1 MEGLHALMCKA
12 ESVGLYKGASI
23 GNISIS
29 HLLYADDVTFVGAWS
44 QSNVCN
50 LISIL
55 RCFFMVSGLRI
66 NINKS
71 KIVGINVFYED
82 VSNMAVVL
90 GCGVEKLPMTYLAPL
105 EESFRRPVRGGMEQH
120 QFSELNSIYGS
131 VSLSSCSDRW
141 VCSLSSDGRFSVK
154 EVRNA
159 IDDLYLPSHS
169 VPTRGGVESSQLAL
183 LQTYIEGTLLS
194 NMKDRWVW
202 DLNGKGVF
210 RVKDVRILL
219 DECFLPKAPT
229 ATRWVKYV
237 PIKINV
243 FAWKVFLDRLLTRSN
258 LQHRGV
264 LVSDLLCPLCSFA
277 QEDSSHLFFSCRLVT
292 DIVRLA
298 LNLIRT
304 SESEYSIEKSKSD
317 SHLNLN
323 KWSRSLS
330 INLSKSSKVGGNMS
344 RIKSWDEIVDK
355 MVDRLSKWNMKTLS
369 IGIPEVSI
377 KLDGVKAVSIK
388 SNSIRDVKNKLSDID
403 KLLDQGGV
411 TDIVPTFQLRYY
423 DLRRM
428 GDDIPFVLKDEY
440 SYHLRIDLMTRV
452 SDLEASVSDEEI
464 RKAVWGCGENKSPGP
479 DGFTFEFFRKFW
491 TVVWRWRSWI
501 QGSLNSGKA
510 SVLVNGSPTSEFQFH
525 RGLKQGDPLA
535 PFLFI
540 LIMESLHLSFNRA
553 VEAGIFTGLRID
565 DALTISH
572 LFYADDAI
580 FIGEWSKEN
589 LKGIL
594 NILNCFSLLSGMS
607 INLKKSH
614 ILGLGIRG
622 SIVSEA
628 AASLG
633 CSVMK
638 TPFNY
643 LGIMVGGNMSL
654 VKSWDET
661 VHKLTK
667 RLSKWKLKTLSIGGR
682 LTLLKSVLGSTPIY
696 NMSIFKVPKTV
707 LNKMENLRRNFFNGI
722 QEGDRK
728 ITWVK
733 WHTVLAAKKF
743 GGLGVSSFFALNRGL
758 LAKWVWRFLSQDNSL
773 WCQLISAIHGSNITD
788 LSTAYPSTWNSIIKE
803 FNYLKV
809 QGVDVFSHCKIR
821 IGNGLH
827 TRFWK
832 DLWIGDCTLSGL
844 FPRLFALDTEKDI
857 SVAGKL
863 QSPLVSSFRR
873 NVRGGIEEQQLE
885 HLVALL
891 DSVILSNSNDR
902 WVSDLNGDGV
912 FRVKDVRNLL
922 DEFFLPRA
930 DIPTRWVKNIPIKV
944 NIFAWKLALDRLPT
958 RANLV
963 QRNVVTESQSCPL
976 CDAILEDTSHLFF
989 NCSLARDVTRLLCR
1003 WWNLG
1008 VQSFSSYAEWL
1019 VWFNSVRLA
1028 SNLKVILE
1036 GVFYVTWWS
1045 LWNFRNQLL
1054 FASKKP
1060 RKESIFDDIVLR
1072 SFCWCKARVKDVRSM
1087 LDEVFLPKM
1096 EVPSRWIKSIP
1107 IKVNVFAWKLYLDRL
1122 PTRSNLSRRNVSL
1135 PSLACPLCD
1144 HVLED
1149 SCPIYSLEFSVTK
1162 DSRSSFVDVEFDVHP
1177 L

>member
-1 MEGLHALMCKA
+1 MAARIEDLGYVFKVDFAKA
-12 ESVGLYKGASI
+12 YDSI
-23 GNISIS
+23 RWDY
-29 HLLYADDVTFVGAWS
+29 LDD
-44 QSNVCN
+44 
-50 LISIL
+50 
-55 RCFFMVSGLRI
+55 
-66 NINKS
+66 
-71 KIVGINVFYED
+71 
-82 VSNMAVVL
+82 
-90 GCGVEKLPMTYLAPL
+90 
-105 EESFRRPVRGGMEQH
+105 
-120 QFSELNSIYGS
+120 
-131 VSLSSCSDRW
+131 
-141 VCSLSSDGRFSVK
+141 
-154 EVRNA
+154 
-159 IDDLYLPSHS
+159 
-169 VPTRGGVESSQLAL
+169 
-183 LQTYIEGTLLS
+183 
-194 NMKDRWVW
+194 
-202 DLNGKGVF
+202 
-210 RVKDVRILL
+210 
-219 DECFLPKAPT
+219 
-229 ATRWVKYV
+229 
-237 PIKINV
+237 
-243 FAWKVFLDRLLTRSN
+243 
-258 LQHRGV
+258 
-264 LVSDLLCPLCSFA
+264 
-277 QEDSSHLFFSCRLVT
+277 
-292 DIVRLA
+292 A
-298 LNLIRT
+298 LNAFGFG
-304 SESEYSIEKSKSD
+304 
-317 SHLNLN
+317 
-323 KWSRSLS
+323 SRWL
-330 INLSKSSKVGGNMS
+330 
-344 RIKSWDEIVDK
+344 
-355 MVDRLSKWNMKTLS
+355 
-369 IGIPEVSI
+369 
-377 KLDGVKAVSIK
+377 
-388 SNSIRDVKNKLSDID
+388 
-403 KLLDQGGV
+403 
-411 TDIVPTFQLRYY
+411 
-423 DLRRM
+423 
-428 GDDIPFVLKDEY
+428 
-440 SYHLRIDLMTRV
+440 
-452 SDLEASVSDEEI
+452 
-464 RKAVWGCGENKSPGP
+464 
-479 DGFTFEFFRKFW
+479 
-491 TVVWRWRSWI
+491 SWI

-510 SVLVNGSPTSEFQFH
+510 SVLVNESPTSEFQFH
-525 RGLKQGDPLA
+525 RGLKQGNPLA

-540 LIMESLHLSFNRA
+540 LIMESLHLSFNSA

-1072 SFCWCKARVKDVRSM
+1072 SFCWCKARGSFNKFTWFKNKALYTRIAAYSDQTRPNPTFVSTSWRHSWDHTLGTTLIRMSAMANATPIVTTVTKTTNKEKASDVAPRVNIQDFCEEHYEDIMPIIMEKARRDKRKERTKTKYRDRPRNIKRWRESESPSSHGSESDTSNGGHWKSRTKRCKLADEDDLVEPWTCEDVDSFTLRICNFKSSRKTRMPNNVKTYDGTGDPKDHLKIFQATTQVERWAMPTWCHMFNSTLIGAARVSLDELPLESIDGYKGLKAAFLAYFMQQKKYVKDPVEIHNIKQM
-1087 LDEVFLPKM
+1087 NGETIEDFM
-1096 EVPSRWIKSIP
+1096 ERFKVETGRMKGAPECMWISGFMHG
-1107 IKVNVFAWKLYLDRL
+1107 VNNPELTKRL
-1122 PTRSNLSRRNVSL
+1122 NK
-1135 PSLACPLCD
+1135 
-1144 HVLED
+1144 HVLKTMEEMMTITNAFIREEAAAA
-1149 SCPIYSLEFSVTK
+1149 S
-1162 DSRSSFVDVEFDVHP
+1162 
-1177 L
+1177 

>member
-1 MEGLHALMCKA
+1 MLSL
-12 ESVGLYKGASI
+12 V
-23 GNISIS
+23 
-29 HLLYADDVTFVGAWS
+29 
-44 QSNVCN
+44 
-50 LISIL
+50 IL
-55 RCFFMVSGLRI
+55 
-66 NINKS
+66 
-71 KIVGINVFYED
+71 
-82 VSNMAVVL
+82 
-90 GCGVEKLPMTYLAPL
+90 
-105 EESFRRPVRGGMEQH
+105 
-120 QFSELNSIYGS
+120 FSA
-131 VSLSSCSDRW
+131 SDRW
-141 VCSLSSDGRFSVK
+141 SWSLNGVGNSSVK
-154 EVRNA
+154 SAREV
-159 IDDLYLPSHS
+159 IDSHVLVTTS
-169 VPTRGGVESSQLAL
+169 SPTRWSRVL
-183 LQTYIEGTLLS
+183 LIKLNVFLWRMFLDKLPTRANLSNRGLDIPMMRANLSVKGIMIEGE
-194 NMKDRWVW
+194 WV
-202 DLNGKGVF
+202 DDPI
-210 RVKDVRILL
+210 RVKDEFRNHFADRFNDPGSRHGRIN
-219 DECFLPKAPT
+219 FSFP
-229 ATRWVKYV
+229 
-237 PIKINV
+237 N
-243 FAWKVFLDRLLTRSN
+243 RL
-258 LQHRGV
+258 
-264 LVSDLLCPLCSFA
+264 
-277 QEDSSHLFFSCRLVT
+277 
-292 DIVRLA
+292 
-298 LNLIRT
+298 
-304 SESEYSIEKSKSD
+304 
-317 SHLNLN
+317 
-323 KWSRSLS
+323 
-330 INLSKSSKVGGNMS
+330 
-344 RIKSWDEIVDK
+344 
-355 MVDRLSKWNMKTLS
+355 
-369 IGIPEVSI
+369 
-377 KLDGVKAVSIK
+377 
-388 SNSIRDVKNKLSDID
+388 
-403 KLLDQGGV
+403 
-411 TDIVPTFQLRYY
+411 TFEQ
-423 DLRRM
+423 
-428 GDDIPFVLKDEY
+428 
-440 SYHLRIDLMTRV
+440 V
-452 SDLEASVSDEEI
+452 SDLEASVSDKEI
-464 RKAVWGCGENKSPGP
+464 RNAVWGCGENKSPGSL
-479 DGFTFEFFRKFW
+479 K
-491 TVVWRWRSWI
+491 
-501 QGSLNSGKA
+501 SLNSGKA

-844 FPRLFALDTEKDI
+844 FPRLFALDTVKDI
-857 SVAGKL
+857 SVACKL

-891 DSVILSNSNDR
+891 NFVILSNSNDR

-930 DIPTRWVKNIPIKV
+930 DVPTRWVKNIPIKV

-963 QRNVVTESQSCPL
+963 QMNVVTESQSCPL
-976 CDAILEDTSHLFF
+976 CDAILEDTSHFFF

-1008 VQSFSSYAEWL
+1008 VQTFSSYAEWL

-1072 SFCWCKARVKDVRSM
+1072 SFCWCKARGSSK
-1087 LDEVFLPKM
+1087 L
-1096 EVPSRWIKSIP
+1096 RW
-1107 IKVNVFAWKLYLDRL
+1107 
-1122 PTRSNLSRRNVSL
+1122 
-1135 PSLACPLCD
+1135 
-1144 HVLED
+1144 D
-1149 SCPIYSLEFSVTK
+1149 SWI
-1162 DSRSSFVDVEFDVHP
+1162 H
-1177 L
+1177 

>member
-1 MEGLHALMCKA
+1 M
-12 ESVGLYKGASI
+12 
-23 GNISIS
+23 
-29 HLLYADDVTFVGAWS
+29 
-44 QSNVCN
+44 
-50 LISIL
+50 
-55 RCFFMVSGLRI
+55 
-66 NINKS
+66 
-71 KIVGINVFYED
+71 
-82 VSNMAVVL
+82 
-90 GCGVEKLPMTYLAPL
+90 
-105 EESFRRPVRGGMEQH
+105 
-120 QFSELNSIYGS
+120 
-131 VSLSSCSDRW
+131 
-141 VCSLSSDGRFSVK
+141 
-154 EVRNA
+154 
-159 IDDLYLPSHS
+159 
-169 VPTRGGVESSQLAL
+169 
-183 LQTYIEGTLLS
+183 
-194 NMKDRWVW
+194 
-202 DLNGKGVF
+202 
-210 RVKDVRILL
+210 
-219 DECFLPKAPT
+219 
-229 ATRWVKYV
+229 
-237 PIKINV
+237 
-243 FAWKVFLDRLLTRSN
+243 
-258 LQHRGV
+258 
-264 LVSDLLCPLCSFA
+264 
-277 QEDSSHLFFSCRLVT
+277 
-292 DIVRLA
+292 
-298 LNLIRT
+298 
-304 SESEYSIEKSKSD
+304 
-317 SHLNLN
+317 
-323 KWSRSLS
+323 
-330 INLSKSSKVGGNMS
+330 
-344 RIKSWDEIVDK
+344 
-355 MVDRLSKWNMKTLS
+355 
-369 IGIPEVSI
+369 
-377 KLDGVKAVSIK
+377 
-388 SNSIRDVKNKLSDID
+388 
-403 KLLDQGGV
+403 
-411 TDIVPTFQLRYY
+411 
-423 DLRRM
+423 
-428 GDDIPFVLKDEY
+428 
-440 SYHLRIDLMTRV
+440 
-452 SDLEASVSDEEI
+452 
-464 RKAVWGCGENKSPGP
+464 
-479 DGFTFEFFRKFW
+479 
-491 TVVWRWRSWI
+491 
-501 QGSLNSGKA
+501 
-510 SVLVNGSPTSEFQFH
+510 
-525 RGLKQGDPLA
+525 
-535 PFLFI
+535 
-540 LIMESLHLSFNRA
+540 
-553 VEAGIFTGLRID
+553 
-565 DALTISH
+565 
-572 LFYADDAI
+572 
-580 FIGEWSKEN
+580 
-589 LKGIL
+589 
-594 NILNCFSLLSGMS
+594 
-607 INLKKSH
+607 
-614 ILGLGIRG
+614 GIRG

-773 WCQLISAIHGSNITD
+773 WCQLISAIHGSSITD

-844 FPRLFALDTEKDI
+844 FPRLFALDTVKDI
-857 SVAGKL
+857 SVACKL

-891 DSVILSNSNDR
+891 DFVILSNSNDR

-930 DIPTRWVKNIPIKV
+930 DVPTRWVKNIPIKV

-1008 VQSFSSYAEWL
+1008 VQTFSSYAELL

-1036 GVFYVTWWS
+1036 GVFYVTCGDFGTPSERQSLGWS
-1045 LWNFRNQLL
+1045 SEYVLRHGSTDEGRYIPADNVF
-1054 FASKKP
+1054 SYT
-1060 RKESIFDDIVLR
+1060 SGSVGDDIVLDFGNSTLCRKADCVFSYTSDSSEGDIVLDFKDYTLRKR
-1072 SFCWCKARVKDVRSM
+1072 SRYSQDYTYECLFRQSGSVETQCNISYFQSHPNVTIPLPSDFGGVTRKSGSTTNYVGHTDNARRGCPGSSMGRYFMDDNSGFEYFGHKGPVILDFENSAVVDGIVSPLLSEKVIFENVASFKAKGPAYSCNDTSEYLLQRGLFINNLGSEQHLCSTSNSVEPIDNHHGMQCAQWSSVGNYSTNNSYGLRHFGNTSPVILDFQNSAITSGSAQRVS
-1087 LDEVFLPKM
+1087 
-1096 EVPSRWIKSIP
+1096 S
-1107 IKVNVFAWKLYLDRL
+1107 
-1122 PTRSNLSRRNVSL
+1122 SL
-1135 PSLACPLCD
+1135 PVLNNMGFLADINSSQPVGDNVGCSCD
-1144 HVLED
+1144 NRDLARLV
-1149 SCPIYSLEFSVTK
+1149 
-1162 DSRSSFVDVEFDVHP
+1162 
-1177 L
+1177 

>member
-1 MEGLHALMCKA
+1 
-12 ESVGLYKGASI
+12 
-23 GNISIS
+23 
-29 HLLYADDVTFVGAWS
+29 
-44 QSNVCN
+44 
-50 LISIL
+50 
-55 RCFFMVSGLRI
+55 
-66 NINKS
+66 
-71 KIVGINVFYED
+71 
-82 VSNMAVVL
+82 
-90 GCGVEKLPMTYLAPL
+90 
-105 EESFRRPVRGGMEQH
+105 
-120 QFSELNSIYGS
+120 
-131 VSLSSCSDRW
+131 
-141 VCSLSSDGRFSVK
+141 
-154 EVRNA
+154 
-159 IDDLYLPSHS
+159 
-169 VPTRGGVESSQLAL
+169 
-183 LQTYIEGTLLS
+183 
-194 NMKDRWVW
+194 
-202 DLNGKGVF
+202 
-210 RVKDVRILL
+210 
-219 DECFLPKAPT
+219 
-229 ATRWVKYV
+229 
-237 PIKINV
+237 
-243 FAWKVFLDRLLTRSN
+243 
-258 LQHRGV
+258 
-264 LVSDLLCPLCSFA
+264 
-277 QEDSSHLFFSCRLVT
+277 
-292 DIVRLA
+292 
-298 LNLIRT
+298 
-304 SESEYSIEKSKSD
+304 
-317 SHLNLN
+317 
-323 KWSRSLS
+323 
-330 INLSKSSKVGGNMS
+330 
-344 RIKSWDEIVDK
+344 
-355 MVDRLSKWNMKTLS
+355 
-369 IGIPEVSI
+369 
-377 KLDGVKAVSIK
+377 
-388 SNSIRDVKNKLSDID
+388 
-403 KLLDQGGV
+403 
-411 TDIVPTFQLRYY
+411 
-423 DLRRM
+423 
-428 GDDIPFVLKDEY
+428 
-440 SYHLRIDLMTRV
+440 
-452 SDLEASVSDEEI
+452 
-464 RKAVWGCGENKSPGP
+464 
-479 DGFTFEFFRKFW
+479 
-491 TVVWRWRSWI
+491 WRSWI

-989 NCSLARDVTRLLCR
+989 NCSLARDVTRLLCH
-1003 WWNLG
+1003 WGNLG
-1008 VQSFSSYAEWL
+1008 VQTFSSYAEWL

-1060 RKESIFDDIVLR
+1060 RKVSIFDDIVLR
-1072 SFCWCKARVKDVRSM
+1072 SFCWCKARAPGPDDFTFGFYRRFWKVIENDVFDAVNHFFTYGDIPKGCNSSFIALIPKIPDANVVKDFRPISLIGSLYKIIAKILANRLVVVLGDIVNEVQSAFIADRQILDGPFILNEVLQWCKSKKKQSLIFKVDFEKAYDSVRCDF
-1087 LDEVFLPKM
+1087 LDEVF
-1096 EVPSRWIKSIP
+1096 
-1107 IKVNVFAWKLYLDRL
+1107 F
-1122 PTRSNLSRRNVSL
+1122 
-1135 PSLACPLCD
+1135 
-1144 HVLED
+1144 
-1149 SCPIYSLEFSVTK
+1149 F
-1162 DSRSSFVDVEFDVHP
+1162 
-1177 L
+1177 